1 MSERK
6 FYEFS
11 QRKRFGQGSDAAV
24 EWTRD
29 RFSVYAVYT
38 SACERY
44 IIGKSNEKRKEIQK
58 MKAKDKENLSD
69 SGKTENGRK
78 AVERQTALGTIRA
91 DMEYP
96 YPCVPSPGITEEK
109 DGGLVIITASH
120 VFRIR
125 NGETEISPV
134 LYQNCMHPEIIHID
148 PVQIR
153 IDSGE
158 ICFQV
163 RDQQWIIRES
173 EASSVEIL
181 PWKAEIKKRSCIPC
195 TNCGRCSW

>member
-1 MSERK
+1 M
-6 FYEFS
+6 
-11 QRKRFGQGSDAAV
+11 
-24 EWTRD
+24 
-29 RFSVYAVYT
+29 
-38 SACERY
+38 
-44 IIGKSNEKRKEIQK
+44 KE
-58 MKAKDKENLSD
+58 KENLSD
-69 SGKTENGRK
+69 SGKTENVRQ
-78 AVERQTALGTIRA
+78 AVERRTALGMIRV

-96 YPCVPSPGITEEK
+96 YPCVPQPGITEEK
-109 DGGLVIITASH
+109 DGGLLIITASH

-163 RDQQWIIRES
+163 RDQKWIIHES
-173 EASSVEIL
+173 EASLWKFCPGKLKSKREAVFRARTAEDAAGKQPSVDNFL
-181 PWKAEIKKRSCIPC
+181 
-195 TNCGRCSW
+195 